1 MKMIMKIV
9 AVPVLMILTVLNW
22 LINGAARVYVIV
34 LALFYQIL
42 AVCGLMALVKHQWT
56 SLGILVVMFSLSLGI
71 VFGAGTIMAIV
82 DDMKDNLK
90 GVIRS

>member
-9 AVPVLMILTVLNW
+9 AVPVLMVLTVLNW
-22 LINGAARVYVIV
+22 LINGAARVYAVV
-34 LALFYQIL
+34 LALFYQVL
-42 AVCGLMALVKHQWT
+42 AICGVMALIKHQWT
-56 SLGILVVMFSLSLGI
+56 SLGILVVMFGLSLGV

-82 DDMKDNLK
+82 DDAKDNLK

>member
-1 MKMIMKIV
+1 MKMILKII
-9 AVPVLMILTVLNW
+9 ALPVLMILTVLNW

-42 AVCGLMALVKHQWT
+42 AVCSLMALVKHQWT
-56 SLGILVVMFSLSLGI
+56 SLGILVVMFVLSLGV

>member
-1 MKMIMKIV
+1 MKMILKII
-9 AVPVLMILTVLNW
+9 ALPVLMILTVLNW

-42 AVCGLMALVKHQWT
+42 AVCSLMALVKHQWT
-56 SLGILVVMFSLSLGI
+56 SLRILVVMFVLSLGV